1 MNLAGIVERRAGRVV
16 RGRAAALALMTDT
29 FTAYSPGGTT
39 KDADDY
45 EVGSFTNE
53 GETPGKVSGR
63 SREGDP
69 SARTITV
76 GGVDRLVIEGG
87 LHIPLTAPVPVAHP
101 VTGWEYE
108 CTQVGPTTD
117 PALLGHRYR
126 VVNAP
131 MKSDAT
137 ARRLDVVDVTDLS

>member
-1 MNLAGIVERRAGRVV
+1 
-16 RGRAAALALMTDT
+16 MTDT
-29 FTAYSPGGTT
+29 FTAYSPGGST

-45 EVGSFTNE
+45 EVGGFTAE
-53 GETPGKVSGR
+53 GETRGKVSGR

-69 SARTITV
+69 NARTVTV

-87 LHIPLTAPVPVAHP
+87 LHIPLSAPVPVAHP

-108 CTQVGPTTD
+108 CTALGPSSD
-117 PALLGHRYR
+117 PGLLGRRYR
-126 VVNAP
+126 VVDAP
-131 MKSDAT
+131 MKSYST